1 MKKSILLYSLL
12 SVILISCFGHVPK
25 GKEKK
30 DLFGKWEGKTFVN
43 PYFDLNI
50 TLDDNWQKNDKNFK
64 TIFGATYIHADYYS
78 PEDTSVVLATL
89 NLESKKINPF
99 DKGATVQ
106 KELQEGIDALKV
118 LYNEN
123 EMLTEDFQTIQMGKR
138 KYIFS
143 RVILLEGE
151 GDSTY
156 VDEYMSAEKDYFLSL
171 SLSYNSAKNRPICD
185 EVLKQFKK

>member
-12 SVILISCFGHVPK
+12 SIILISCFGHVPK

-30 DLFGKWEGKTFVN
+30 DLFGKWEGKTFIN
-43 PYFDLNI
+43 PYFGLNI
-50 TLDDNWQKNDKNFK
+50 TLDDNWIKNDKNFK
-64 TIFGATYIHADYYS
+64 TIFGATFIHADYYS
-78 PEDTSVVLATL
+78 PEDTTEVIATL
-89 NLESKKINPF
+89 NLECSKINPF
-99 DKGATVQ
+99 DKDATVT
-106 KELQEGIDALKV
+106 KELQESVDALKV
-118 LYNEN
+118 FYDEN
-123 EMLTEDFQTIQMGKR
+123 EMLTQEFETIQMGKR

-156 VDEYMSAEKDYFLSL
+156 VDEYMSFEKDYFLSL
-171 SLSYNSAKNRPICD
+171 SLSYNSALDRPICE